1 MSAINQVIAGIG
13 GVVADSWTYVGVGA
27 EVAGFVL
34 SGTSNYPE
42 TAQAGD
48 LAVLFLAGTNDFNT
62 ASGFSLPAS
71 GGTQLQTRVCTGGE
85 TSISWSAGS
94 SISRRGRVALFRPT
108 GGTATLSAGVTD
120 LNSGVPTNSG
130 PLSYGSFPSLLLLS
144 GSSNASV
151 SLTVTSAPAGTQT
164 IASGAVAASHF
175 FGYSIQTSGANTGFL
190 SIDSSGVGHRQTF
203 ATYYIV

>member
-1 MSAINQVIAGIG
+1 MSALNQVIAGIG
-13 GVVADSWTYVGVGA
+13 GAVAKSWTYVGVEA
-27 EVAGFVL
+27 EATGTI

-71 GGTQLQTRVCTGGE
+71 GGTQLQTRVCAGGE
-85 TSISWSAGS
+85 TSISWSAATG
-94 SISRRGRVALFRPT
+94 ISRRGRVALFRPT
-108 GGTATLSAGVTD
+108 GGAATLSAGDTD
-120 LNSGVPTNSG
+120 LDVGSGINSG
-130 PLSYGSFPSLLLLS
+130 PLAYGSFPSLLLLS

-151 SLTVTSAPAGTQT
+151 TLTVTLAPAGTQT

-175 FGYSIQTSGANTGFL
+175 FGYSIQTSGANTGL
-190 SIDSSGVGHRQTF
+190 LIIDSGGAGHRQTF